1 MSSQNIKQFYDS
13 EDEAFLRNFESMQE
27 SQDILEHLCKDQE
40 PNGKNVVKSQEKMEY
55 IEGNSDNYMVSER
68 KRSAHS
74 REKKKIFYRDK
85 MAELM
90 RPGQYVKE

>member
-1 MSSQNIKQFYDS
+1 
-13 EDEAFLRNFESMQE
+13 
-27 SQDILEHLCKDQE
+27 
-40 PNGKNVVKSQEKMEY
+40 
-55 IEGNSDNYMVSER
+55 MVGEN

-90 RPGQYVKE
+90 RPG